1 MAAPVNAQKHVYDG
15 VKFDSGLEVFCYKQL
30 KASGIAFEY
39 NTMSFVLADS
49 YKPMLFIVF
58 IYQNVIW
65 SKRVR

>member
-39 NTMSFVLADS
+39 NTMSFVEEVIIWIGLEIL
-49 YKPMLFIVF
+49 KGRLLFSILT
-58 IYQNVIW
+58 
-65 SKRVR
+65 